1 MNNIAVLNGTV
12 NSRFWLYTVVYVSI
26 VEFMFFSLVLFKFTL
41 PFNFVQFTVTEINV
55 RESHLHFK
63 TWFNVGVSLIQ
74 TTQ

>member
-1 MNNIAVLNGTV
+1 
-12 NSRFWLYTVVYVSI
+12 
-26 VEFMFFSLVLFKFTL
+26 MFFSLVLFKFTL